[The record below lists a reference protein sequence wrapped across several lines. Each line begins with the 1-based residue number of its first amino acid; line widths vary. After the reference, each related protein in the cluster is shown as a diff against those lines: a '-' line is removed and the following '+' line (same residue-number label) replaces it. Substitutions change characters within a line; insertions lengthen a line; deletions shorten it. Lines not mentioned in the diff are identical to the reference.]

1 MTQRG
6 QETCSCCTGSN
17 ICSRKRLQADR
28 SMVGLLDL
36 GCLEFIK
43 HIENRLSS
51 QGVFCFSEKR
61 VLLHFCNMPQSKGS
75 AILDSQG
82 LFAGGQKTMSPFT
95 CCASEV
101 LLLRQGSPSQGEPLG
116 SQPEEAE
123 SETVGKTWGGEGVCS
138 RETTMRKG

>member
-1 MTQRG
+1 M
-6 QETCSCCTGSN
+6 
-17 ICSRKRLQADR
+17 
-28 SMVGLLDL
+28 GLLDL

-61 VLLHFCNMPQSKGS
+61 VLLNFCNMPQSKGS

-95 CCASEV
+95 CCASDV
-101 LLLRQGSPSQGEPLG
+101 LLRQGSPSQGEPPG
-116 SQPEEAE
+116 RQPER
-123 SETVGKTWGGEGVCS
+123 ETVEETWGGEVCVLE
-138 RETTMRKG
+138 RQLCEGDLERFEAVFEHKF